1 MNTTRVRSRFLF
13 GSFVSLAVAAV
24 LLAGP
29 AWSEAKSV
37 ILLIGDGMGPQA
49 VRALSIKLHGADGMT
64 AMQGM
69 PVKGSLST
77 KPADGDVTDSAAA
90 ATAMATGRK
99 TRNGMVAVGPDGT
112 VLRTILEACRDAG
125 KMTGLVATS
134 SVTHA
139 TPACFGSHVEN
150 RGAEY
155 DIAGQLVAS
164 RVNVILGGGKSF
176 FLEPRG
182 DAWIGIEVRDAK
194 GEKLAGYAERMR
206 GTADEPVERRFM
218 TPPGAASAYL
228 WIWRGSSLDAFFDD
242 FKIDPKEGESATQLV
257 NADFEKGDATGW
269 NVWSGCSV
277 VRDGGSMALRVSGG
291 GGCDQSVAVDPGREY
306 EFSYRGR
313 IANPYAG
320 QTAKK
325 LPWDEAVAAG
335 YRRIEKREEVA
346 GAAGPYVLGLFA
358 PAGLERKPGEPTL
371 PEMADKAIDL
381 LGASPKGFFLMTEG
395 SQIDWAVRDEAY
407 WFRELAAFDDAVRN
421 ALEYAK
427 TRGDVLVV
435 ATADHETGGV
445 KIEGSDAASLKV
457 SFTAKGHTPADV
469 PLFAFGPG
477 SKAFAGRHPNTDIAK
492 LIAKALGLRLP

>member
-1 MNTTRVRSRFLF
+1 MNAIRIRSRIVP
-13 GSFVSLAVAAV
+13 GSLTPLALVAV
-24 LLAGP
+24 LLAGS
-29 AWSEAKSV
+29 AWSEARSV

-49 VRALSIKLHGADGMT
+49 VRAASIKLHGADGKT
-64 AMQGM
+64 AMHGM

-77 KPADGDVTDSAAA
+77 KPVGGDVTDSAAA
-90 ATAMATGRK
+90 ATAMATGHK
-99 TRNGMVAVGPDGT
+99 TRNGRVAVGPDGK
-112 VLRTILEACRDAG
+112 VLRTILEACHDAG

-155 DIAGQLVAS
+155 DIAGQLIAH

-182 DAWIGIEVRDAK
+182 EAWIGVEIRDAK
-194 GEKLAGYAERMR
+194 GEKIGGYAELMR
-206 GTADEPVERRFM
+206 GGEDGAVERRFM

-242 FKIDPKEGESATQLV
+242 FKIDPKEGESATRLV

-269 NVWSGCSV
+269 NVWNGCTV
-277 VRDGGSMALRVSGG
+277 VNDGGSMALKVSGN
-291 GGCDQSVAVDPGREY
+291 GGCDQTVAVDPGREY

-313 IANPYAG
+313 IPNPYAG
-320 QTAKK
+320 QSAKK
-325 LPWDEAVAAG
+325 LPWDEALTAG

-346 GAAGPYVLGLFA
+346 GAAGPYLLGLFA
-358 PAGLERKPGEPTL
+358 PAGLEGKPGEPAL
-371 PEMADKAIDL
+371 PEMAGKAFDL
-381 LGASPKGFFLMTEG
+381 LDASPKGFFLMVEG
-395 SQIDWAVRDEAY
+395 SQIDWAAGDESY
-407 WFRELAAFDDAVRN
+407 WFRELESFDNAVAS

-427 TRGDVLVV
+427 KKGDVLVV

-445 KIEGSDAASLKV
+445 AIEGTDAASLKV
-457 SFTAKGHTPADV
+457 SFTGKGHTATDV

-477 SKAFAGRHPNTDIAK
+477 SKAFAGRHPNTDVAK
-492 LIAKALGLRLP
+492 LIAKALGLSF